1 MQACPPRS
9 RDKRLELLA
18 HEVIGVGLM
27 IHQELGPGLLE
38 SSYEAILFM
47 ELERRGMA
55 TERQLELPVIWK
67 GINTG
72 TFYRV
77 DLVVDHSLLIEL
89 KSVETLAPVHSKQV
103 LTYLRLMNL
112 PLGLLLNFGSVTF
125 RQGIQRIVND

>member
-1 MQACPPRS
+1 M
-9 RDKRLELLA
+9 ELLA
-18 HEVIGVGLM
+18 HEVIGIGMM

-38 SSYEAILFM
+38 STYEAILSM
-47 ELERRGMA
+47 ELERRGFH
-55 TERQLELPVIWK
+55 TQRQLELPVVWK

-77 DLVVDHSLLIEL
+77 DLVVDERLLIEL

-103 LTYLRLMNL
+103 LTYLRLMNI
-112 PLGLLLNFGSVTF
+112 PLGLLFNFGSSTF